1 MFEFCE
7 DDDIVDTGCRATGV
21 RKIWPRAFV
30 SRFSSFSF
38 FVVGYS
44 YIAYRDIVPENI
56 MVLEDEETF
65 RVLAVNLIDWQVVE
79 KPSTPEEVPSVVSIF
94 VLFMVSALKVGIDL
108 KPHE

>member
-1 MFEFCE
+1 
-7 DDDIVDTGCRATGV
+7 
-21 RKIWPRAFV
+21 
-30 SRFSSFSF
+30 
-38 FVVGYS
+38 
-44 YIAYRDIVPENI
+44 